1 MAEIREPQKVNA
13 IEKKNKIIEAG
24 LRAFGEKGYY
34 KTTTVEIAKLAG
46 VSTGIVYIYFK
57 DKKDILMHALRLYF
71 TNVFRPM
78 EEALKTMT
86 DSVDIEA
93 EARSLIQISIQ
104 SHRENLAAHE
114 EMIAMSHLDGDV
126 HSRFMELE
134 HEITEAVSDYLEAGG
149 IHVPHLKEKTH
160 IAYNLI
166 ETLCHEAVYHRH
178 PYIDYTE
185 MIEETVRLLV
195 FLFSE

>member
-1 MAEIREPQKVNA
+1 M
-13 IEKKNKIIEAG
+13 
-24 LRAFGEKGYY
+24 
-34 KTTTVEIAKLAG
+34 
-46 VSTGIVYIYFK
+46 TG
-57 DKKDILMHALRLYF
+57 
-71 TNVFRPM
+71 
-78 EEALKTMT
+78 
-86 DSVDIEA
+86 SVDIEA
-93 EARSLIQISIQ
+93 EARSLIQIAIQ

-114 EMIAMSHLDGDV
+114 EMIAMSHLDKDV

-134 HEITEAVSDYLEAGG
+134 HEITETVSSYLEAGG
-149 IHVPHLKEKTH
+149 VRPPYLKEKTH

-185 MIEETVRLLV
+185 MIEQTVRLLV

>member
-46 VSTGIVYIYFK
+46 VSTGIVYSYF
-57 DKKDILMHALRLYF
+57 KDILMHALRLYF

>member
-1 MAEIREPQKVNA
+1 
-13 IEKKNKIIEAG
+13 
-24 LRAFGEKGYY
+24 
-34 KTTTVEIAKLAG
+34 
-46 VSTGIVYIYFK
+46 
-57 DKKDILMHALRLYF
+57 
-71 TNVFRPM
+71 M

>member
-46 VSTGIVYIYFK
+46 VSTGIVYSYFK

-134 HEITEAVSDYLEAGG
+134 HEITDYLEAGG